1 LPVAAGGDKLRAA
14 ESEARKGEIMK
25 PRKILFMVASIM
37 GAIGALP
44 GFPGLAMA
52 AETLTVSISLDI
64 PPYVIKSASE
74 GLEVDI
80 VRGALSGQQLSFV
93 QMPYAD
99 LQTAI
104 QQKKA
109 DVSIGVQPTDKS
121 VFYSHS
127 LIAFVNLAI
136 AKKSDHL
143 KIDSIAALKGHK
155 VLTWQDAYLE
165 LGDEFASLFAPG
177 APYRAD
183 DIEVANQED
192 QVRRFWQ
199 GDNLVIVI
207 DRSIFAYFSKKMG
220 HAMSEVDL
228 FALFPPVTDFKAGF
242 ANAALRDRF
251 NQGLDGLCGNGG
263 YAKLLD
269 RYDVVFPL
277 PTVCP

>member
-1 LPVAAGGDKLRAA
+1 
-14 ESEARKGEIMK
+14 MK
-25 PRKILFMVASIM
+25 PRKILLMVTSAAIM
-37 GAIGALP
+37 GAIGALA
-44 GFPGLAMA
+44 GFPGPATA

-64 PPYVIKSASE
+64 PPYVTKSASE

-109 DVSIGVQPTDKS
+109 DVSIGVQPTDAS
-121 VFYSHS
+121 VFYSRA
-127 LIAFVNLAI
+127 LIAFVNFAI
-136 AKKSDHL
+136 VKKSDHL

-207 DRSIFAYFSKKMG
+207 DRSIFAYFSKTMG
-220 HAMSEVDL
+220 HPMSEVDL

-251 NQGLDGLCGNGG
+251 NQGLDDLCRNGG

>member
-37 GAIGALP
+37 GAISALP

-155 VLTWQDAYLE
+155 CSPGRMPIWSSAISSRACSRRERHTAPTISKLRTRKIRSADSGKGTTSSLSSTA
-165 LGDEFASLFAPG
+165 AS
-177 APYRAD
+177 
-183 DIEVANQED
+183 
-192 QVRRFWQ
+192 
-199 GDNLVIVI
+199 
-207 DRSIFAYFSKKMG
+207 
-220 HAMSEVDL
+220 
-228 FALFPPVTDFKAGF
+228 
-242 ANAALRDRF
+242 
-251 NQGLDGLCGNGG
+251 
-263 YAKLLD
+263 
-269 RYDVVFPL
+269 
-277 PTVCP
+277 

>member
-1 LPVAAGGDKLRAA
+1 
-14 ESEARKGEIMK
+14 MK
-25 PRKILFMVASIM
+25 PRKILFMVTSAAIM
-37 GAIGALP
+37 GAIGALA
-44 GFPGLAMA
+44 GVPGLATA
-52 AETLTVSISLDI
+52 AEKLTVSISLDI

-80 VRGALSGQQLSFV
+80 VRGALADQQLSFV

-109 DVSIGVQPTDKS
+109 DVSIGVQPTDAS
-121 VFYSHS
+121 VFFSHG
-127 LIAFVNLAI
+127 LIAFVNFAI

-269 RYDVVFPL
+269 RYDLVFPL

>member
-1 LPVAAGGDKLRAA
+1 
-14 ESEARKGEIMK
+14 MK
-25 PRKILFMVASIM
+25 PRKILFMVTSAAIM
-37 GAIGALP
+37 GAIGALA
-44 GFPGLAMA
+44 GVPGLATA
-52 AETLTVSISLDI
+52 AEKLTVSISLDI

-104 QQKKA
+104 QRKKA
-109 DVSIGVQPTDKS
+109 DVSIGVQPTDAS
-121 VFYSHS
+121 VFYSRA
-127 LIAFVNLAI
+127 LIAFVNFAI
-136 AKKSDHL
+136 VKKSDHL

-165 LGDEFASLFAPG
+165 LGDEFASLFSPG

-199 GDNLVIVI
+199 GNNLVIVI
-207 DRSIFAYFSKKMG
+207 DRSIFAYFSKEMG
-220 HAMSEVDL
+220 HAMSEVDQ

-251 NQGLDGLCGNGG
+251 NQGLDDLCRNGG